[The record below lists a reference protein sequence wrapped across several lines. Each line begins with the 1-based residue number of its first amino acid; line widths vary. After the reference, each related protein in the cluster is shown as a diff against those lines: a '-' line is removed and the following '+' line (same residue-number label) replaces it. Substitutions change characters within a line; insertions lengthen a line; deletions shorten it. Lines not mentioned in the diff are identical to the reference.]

1 VLLALRAFRLCE
13 AETHLELFSFLAKS
27 NGPEHRH
34 YIPLHPCSAPAGD
47 IGLIWNNLLNR

>member
-1 VLLALRAFRLCE
+1 MLLALRAFRLCE